1 MYRIFRAVGKFRE
14 HVTRFFATQII
25 IGVGKLHELNI
36 THRDLKLENFMVDTD
51 GYLQIIDFGLAGIIP
66 QDKLSTTT
74 CGTKEYFAP
83 EIVQKKGYDRRVD
96 WWAVGILIYEMLY
109 GNTPFFS
116 PNEHR
121 CKVKILK
128 EQPIFS

>member
-1 MYRIFRAVGKFRE
+1 MEYFFQTRERLFFVMPFINGGELYRIFRAVGKFRE

-83 EIVQKKGYDRRVD
+83 EIV
-96 WWAVGILIYEMLY
+96 
-109 GNTPFFS
+109 
-116 PNEHR
+116 
-121 CKVKILK
+121 
-128 EQPIFS
+128 